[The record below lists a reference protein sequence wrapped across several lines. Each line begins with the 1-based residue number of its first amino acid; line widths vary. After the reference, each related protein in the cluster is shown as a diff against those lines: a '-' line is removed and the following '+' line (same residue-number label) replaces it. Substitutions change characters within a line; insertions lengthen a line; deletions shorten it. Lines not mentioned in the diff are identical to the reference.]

1 LTSEFTFFARVIFR
15 RRFGMCESFF
25 VLDEGV
31 IFYRASSSY
40 GNSRFSEALG
50 SCRQSVRISL
60 SFCEFVQT
68 CANLCEQKKRSSREV
83 LFTRLSGASHHEF
96 SSPPD
101 VSIEVGRFVQ
111 QSTPACDGFVC
122 DRSQELAPL
131 AKDGWRS

>member
-1 LTSEFTFFARVIFR
+1 
-15 RRFGMCESFF
+15 MCESLLVF
-25 VLDEGV
+25 DEGV
-31 IFYRASSSY
+31 IFTDRASFSY